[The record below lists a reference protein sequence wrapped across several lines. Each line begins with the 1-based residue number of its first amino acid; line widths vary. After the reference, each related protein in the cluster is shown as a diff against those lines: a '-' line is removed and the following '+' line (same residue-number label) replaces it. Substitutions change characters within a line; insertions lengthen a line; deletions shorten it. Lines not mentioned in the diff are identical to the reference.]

1 MKERYKQF
9 QKANKISYGLAYPT
23 KGRICDKRRSARAY
37 RKAHKAGMSLWEYSL
52 ARISGRVV

>member
-9 QKANKISYGLAYPT
+9 QKANKISYGLTYPA
-23 KGRICDKRRSARAY
+23 KGRIYDKRRSARAY

-52 ARISGRVV
+52 KHIFGRAI